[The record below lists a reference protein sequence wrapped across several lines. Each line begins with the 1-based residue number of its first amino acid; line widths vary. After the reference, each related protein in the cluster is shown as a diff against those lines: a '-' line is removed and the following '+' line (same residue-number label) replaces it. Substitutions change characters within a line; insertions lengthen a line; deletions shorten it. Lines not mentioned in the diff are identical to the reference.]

1 MAVEGFTTTHGAMLP
16 LKIDCTDNDP
26 TMGDEERTLLLQ
38 WGGSGSSENWR
49 RPSQWGG
56 LMLYDP
62 TQSSVEDES
71 PNIPL
76 TTQLYDNYPNP
87 FNPTTT
93 IRFDLAK
100 AGPVKILIYNSIGQ
114 KVRTL
119 FDGTQQAGKYDFI
132 WDSRNDHGNR
142 VGTGVYFFKMIA
154 DNYQMTKKMVLI
166 K

>member
-1 MAVEGFTTTHGAMLP
+1 MAVEGFTTEHGVVLP

-26 TMGDEERTLLLQ
+26 TNGDEERTLLLQ
-38 WGGSGSSENWR
+38 WGGTGSSENWR

-56 LMLYDP
+56 LMVFDP
-62 TQSSVEDES
+62 NASGLAEES
-71 PNIPL
+71 ANIPL
-76 TTQLYDNYPNP
+76 TTRLHDNYPNP

-100 AGPVKILIYNSIGQ
+100 AGPVSIIIYNSIGQ

-119 FDGTQQAGKYDFI
+119 LDAAKQAGKYDFV
-132 WDSRNDHGNR
+132 WDGRNDHGNR
-142 VGTGVYFFKMIA
+142 VGTGVYFFRMKA
-154 DNYQMTKKMVLI
+154 DDYQMTRKMVMI